1 MSTLSV
7 NNLTT
12 ITGSTIT
19 IPTGKKLI
27 VTDAGGVQV
36 PHSVVQRVQCG
47 TIADVNNNSPGNWA
61 NTGYTLTITPTSNT
75 STVQITVTAP
85 YRLNGASTYLR
96 GAYRMYRNIGGTDTL
111 IMNTSSDI
119 EMFQVRNAANEHDAV
134 PTYDVMDTPNTT
146 SAVTYR
152 IQSYVHNDTSGGNA
166 GYIMAWG
173 TAKGGN
179 MQLREV
185 RT

>member
-47 TIADVNNNSPGNWA
+47 TIAGVNNTSTGTWV
-61 NTGYTLTITPTSNT
+61 NTGYTLAITPTSNT
-75 STVQITVTAP
+75 STVQITATCP
-85 YRLNGASTYLR
+85 YRLNGQSNLLR
-96 GAYRMYRNIGGTDTL
+96 GGFRMYRNVGGTDTL
-111 IMNTSSDI
+111 VMNTASNI

-134 PTYDVMDTPNTT
+134 ATYDLMDTPQTT
-146 SAVTYR
+146 ATVTYR
-152 IQSYVHNDTSGGNA
+152 FQSYVHGDSGS
-166 GYIMAWG
+166 GYIMSWG
-173 TAKGGN
+173 TTYGGN